1 MKKTTNLSL
10 WVNVFWSVS
19 LWLLCLAAV
28 WVALAQQSFFYKQW
42 YPLLG
47 IDQTINTYAPLNR
60 FERQSFAD
68 TSSEE
73 HARLFTAIT
82 QAVHQQGS
90 GLSAIEYRS
99 LDGKAVPLLTKA
111 EVIHLQDVANI
122 MTAATFGMKVIAV
135 VFIFSSLLMRYKEI
149 TIVPFKRQLIYAGG
163 IMLVLLLLSLV
174 FGLKNI
180 FYELHTIA
188 FPDGHQWFFYYE
200 DSLMSTLMQAPN
212 IFLPI
217 GIVWTCG
224 AFCLWGFAVVMSRRM

>member
-1 MKKTTNLSL
+1 MKKAINPLVWANVCWSL
-10 WVNVFWSVS
+10 S
-19 LWLLCLAAV
+19 LWLLCLTAV
-28 WVALAQQSFFYKQW
+28 WIALAQQSFFYKQW
-42 YPLLG
+42 YQLLG

-60 FERQSFAD
+60 FERQSFVN
-68 TSSEE
+68 TNSEE

-90 GLSAIEYRS
+90 GLSAIEYTS

-111 EVIHLQDVANI
+111 EVIHLQDVANL
-122 MTAATFGMKVIAV
+122 MTVATAWMKVIAV

-149 TIVPFKRQLIYAGG
+149 TISPLKQQWVYAGG
-163 IMLVLLLLSLV
+163 LMAVLLVLSLV
-174 FGLKNI
+174 IGVENL
-180 FYELHTIA
+180 FYGLHTIV

-217 GIVWTCG
+217 GVVWIIG
-224 AFCLWGFAVVMSRRM
+224 AFCLWSIAVVMSRRI